1 MRPDES
7 RDSLAHPSAF
17 AARARGSG
25 YRPRQAQPTPSS
37 SRPEARPAPHHPQP
51 APGPRAAAVQG
62 AEEGGQPH
70 TTPSQ
75 RRAHERQRYGGLRKV
90 TMTRK
95 NADPVQAYR
104 EAVNPFRYEI
114 AEELG
119 WPLSYCDAAGEH
131 LTAAD
136 GRRFLDLVAEYG
148 AAILGHRH
156 PEVVA
161 ALAAALHSGPP
172 CVVPIGLP
180 DSAGYLA
187 QRLIELAGPPLQR
200 VYFCTGGA
208 EAMES
213 AMKFALA
220 ATGRQEFVSFSGDFH
235 GLTPG
240 ALSLAGNG
248 YWSEP
253 LPRWSPAGRH
263 QVPFGD
269 VAALDRVL
277 DRHDVAAVA
286 VESIQGLGGARA
298 WAPDDL
304 RAVAQSCAAH
314 GAMLIA
320 DEVLTGIG
328 RTGRWFAFQHAGIEP
343 DLVVVSKGLTGGL
356 VPVSAVLMSRAVHE
370 SVYSSIELA
379 NVHSSTFEG
388 HLLGM
393 VAGLTVLDVVEQEGL
408 VARAAATGA
417 RLRCGLEAMQAE
429 RIGLTGVRGHGLLI
443 AFQVE
448 GLERPG
454 DPDGAATC
462 MELLMDRGIL
472 VYPAAH
478 DPSWLKLTPPLNL
491 SDASAMCFLAALRE
505 SLQSMTAG
513 RSQPASTGHPEYAC

>member
-1 MRPDES
+1 MRPNES
-7 RDSLAHPSAF
+7 CASQGLPSA
-17 AARARGSG
+17 GS
-25 YRPRQAQPTPSS
+25 PS
-37 SRPEARPAPHHPQP
+37 
-51 APGPRAAAVQG
+51 G
-62 AEEGGQPH
+62 
-70 TTPSQ
+70 
-75 RRAHERQRYGGLRKV
+75 KV
-90 TMTRK
+90 TMTAK
-95 NADPVQAYR
+95 NADPVEAYR

-119 WPLSYCDAAGEH
+119 WPLSYSDAAGEH
-131 LTAAD
+131 LTSSD
-136 GRRFLDLVAEYG
+136 GRRFLDLIAEYG
-148 AAILGHRH
+148 AATLGHRH
-156 PEVVA
+156 PKVVA
-161 ALAAALHSGPP
+161 ALAAALRGGSP

-180 DSAGYLA
+180 DSAGLLA
-187 QRLIELAGPPLQR
+187 RRLIELAGPPLER

-208 EAMES
+208 EAIES

-220 ATGRQEFVSFSGDFH
+220 ATGRQEFASFTGAFH
-235 GLTPG
+235 GLTLG
-240 ALSLAGNG
+240 ALSLAGND
-248 YWSEP
+248 YWREP

-269 VAALDRVL
+269 VAALDRIL
-277 DRHDVAAVA
+277 GRHDIAAVV
-286 VESIQGLGGARA
+286 VESIQGLGGVRA
-298 WAPDDL
+298 WPPDDL
-304 RAVAQSCAAH
+304 REVARRCAAH
-314 GAMLIA
+314 GAMLIT

-393 VAGLTVLDVVEQEGL
+393 VAGLTVLDVIEQEGL
-408 VARAAATGA
+408 VGRAAATGA
-417 RLRCGLEAMQAE
+417 RLRFGLEALQAE

-443 AFQVE
+443 AFQIE
-448 GLERPG
+448 GTEGPT
-454 DPDGAATC
+454 DPDRAATC

-491 SDASAMCFLAALRE
+491 SDASVTHFLAALRE
-505 SLQSMTAG
+505 SLRSMTVG
-513 RSQPASTGHPEYAC
+513 LPQPASSDHPGHS